1 MERSVRILAVNTG
14 SSSVKF
20 SLYAL
25 RGEAEELFLSGVLSR
40 IGDED
45 GFFSVRDAEGNA
57 LAEDKVFL
65 PDHERAC
72 VHLFSWL
79 AAQEKFS
86 QPDAIG
92 HRIVHGGAKYD
103 APVVVTT
110 GILTE
115 LEKLCPFAPEHLPQA
130 LGALRHAGRLF
141 PDIPQVACFDTA
153 FHRSMPEVA
162 QTYPLPSSVRLR
174 GVRRY
179 GFHGLSYEFILG
191 ELSALPAG
199 IDQDSRIVVAHLGHG
214 ASMAAI
220 RGGRSLDTTMGFSPA
235 GGLVMSTRTGDLDPG
250 VVLFL
255 LQEGQ
260 VSAAEIKEMVNRRS
274 GLLGISERSDDMRD
288 LLAAAAAGDRASQMA
303 VDLFCYQA
311 RKHIGALAAVLGGLD
326 TLVFTGGIGE
336 HSPDIRSRICDG
348 LGFLGIGLDEQENRA
363 GASLISNEN
372 AAVDV
377 RVMKTNEEMTIARQ
391 TLRVIDGIQQHAKG
405 EDEG

>member
-1 MERSVRILAVNTG
+1 MHILAVNTG
-14 SSSVKF
+14 SSSIKF
-20 SLYAL
+20 SFYAFCE
-25 RGEAEELFLSGVLSR
+25 GEERLLATGSVTR
-40 IGDED
+40 IGYV
-45 GFFSVRDAEGNA
+45 GGVFSVFDGHGRAIVEEGIS
-57 LAEDKVFL
+57 
-65 PDHERAC
+65 PRDHESARNRM
-72 VHLFSWL
+72 FSWL
-79 AAQEKFS
+79 MTQDALPG
-86 QPDAIG
+86 PDAVG
-92 HRIVHGGAKYD
+92 HRVVHGGPDHAAPASVTPELLD
-103 APVVVTT
+103 A
-110 GILTE
+110 LDN
-115 LEKLCPFAPEHLPQA
+115 LRPFAPEHLPQA
-130 LGALRHAGRLF
+130 LDALRHTATLF
-141 PDIPQVACFDTA
+141 PGIPQVACFDTA

-162 QTYPLPSSVRLR
+162 QTYPLPSSVRLQ

-191 ELSALPAG
+191 ELNALSDG
-199 IDQDSRIVVAHLGHG
+199 IGDDSRIVVAHLGHG

-255 LQEGQ
+255 LQEGR

-274 GLLGISERSDDMRD
+274 GLLGLSERSDDMRD
-288 LLAAAAAGDRASQMA
+288 LLAAAAAGDQASQMA
-303 VDLFCYQA
+303 ADLFCYQA

-336 HSPDIRSRICDG
+336 HSPDIRSRICDD

-391 TLRVIDGIQQHAKG
+391 TLRVIDGIQQLSTG